1 MTAGS
6 AVQPGRA
13 PPYTVDSDAARR
25 SEEANGSPPL
35 GGAPPGGLEM
45 ARLDDS
51 GYMAGEWTMRPG
63 EPMEAYIRR
72 TDEALAELER
82 ESGRVDIEAGEVVGL
97 VVKFP
102 AADGHAV
109 YRVSRASPLTLQHVP
124 FGDAW
129 RVPPAHIRG
138 LRKSDILEAE
148 RAMRGTGIRRRPT
161 AGPPPLKVEFWN
173 SGVADAERA
182 LLAWT
187 HLQVS
192 VEDGRALIT
201 CRHCGT
207 MLANFRLGDLFAGK
221 GLIARPFCTCQLSA
235 WGK

>member
-1 MTAGS
+1 MAE
-6 AVQPGRA
+6 R
-13 PPYTVDSDAARR
+13 AARR
-25 SEEANGSPPL
+25 
-35 GGAPPGGLEM
+35 PGGLEM
-45 ARLDDS
+45 AMLDDN
-51 GYMAGEWTMRPG
+51 GMVGEWDMRPD
-63 EPMEAYIRR
+63 EPMEAYLRR

-102 AADGHAV
+102 VADGHAV

-161 AGPPPLKVEFWN
+161 GGSRTGPLSRAGM
-173 SGVADAERA
+173 ADAERA

-187 HLQVS
+187 HLKVN
-192 VEDGRALIT
+192 VEDDRALIT

-207 MLANFRLGDLFAGK
+207 MLANFRLDDLFAGK
-221 GLIARPFCTCQLSA
+221 GLTARPFCTCQLLA